1 MDDNCS
7 NQVAK
12 QTTNSVVKQ
21 TPACIGRFAPSPSG
35 PLHFGSLVAAIAS
48 YMVAKSNGGR
58 WLVRM
63 EDLDPPREVAGAAQQ
78 ILTSLESFGLYWDGE
93 VVYQSQRQSLYQQKL
108 EELIRQKIVYYC
120 SCSRRAIENRNQ
132 AVYDGHCRGQLKA
145 DRLNS
150 QAVRIMFAGG
160 FECFDDQLCGHCQ
173 FYSKADKQDFII
185 KRRDGLFAY
194 QLAVVC
200 DDIEQGVDHLVRGM
214 DIIDSTPRQNY
225 LYHCFAKAPP
235 IYYHIPLVLDGAGR
249 KLSKSSGAPRLNEN
263 NKTDLLLKA
272 FSHLGQ
278 KVDAAMLD
286 ADSEELI
293 AYFEKHW
300 QTELI
305 K

>member
-1 MDDNCS
+1 MDDICLS
-7 NQVAK
+7 LEAK
-12 QTTNSVVKQ
+12 QTNNSLNDQPLAWV
-21 TPACIGRFAPSPSG
+21 GRFAPSPTG
-35 PLHFGSLVAAIAS
+35 PLHFGSLVAAVAS
-48 YMVAKSNGGR
+48 YMIAKSNGGR

-78 ILTSLESFGLYWDGE
+78 ILISLESYGLYWDGE

-108 EELIRQKIVYYC
+108 EELIQQKIVYYC

-132 AVYDGHCRGQLKA
+132 AVYDGHCRDQFVFDKQRSPA
-145 DRLNS
+145 I
-150 QAVRIMFAGG
+150 RIMFADG
-160 FECFDDQLCGHCQ
+160 FESFEDQICGHCEFSSQ
-173 FYSKADKQDFII
+173 ADKQDFII

-214 DIIDSTPRQNY
+214 DIVDSTPRQNY
-225 LYHCFAKAPP
+225 LYHCFVKAPP
-235 IYYHIPLVLDGAGR
+235 IYYHIPLVLDSAGR
-249 KLSKSSGAPRLNEN
+249 KLCKSSGAPRLNEY
-263 NKTDLLLKA
+263 NKTERLLKA

-278 KVDAAMLD
+278 KVDAGMND